1 MSTVTNK
8 VALDCEYTETD
19 FTRRYTMSGVSSS
32 QIANVESAVD
42 AINASLAGGT
52 AGGMSSTFISDD
64 FDATQGIGYLKKISR
79 AVITSTEETVIE
91 PS

>member
-1 MSTVTNK
+1 MSTITNK
-8 VALDCEYTETD
+8 VALDCQYTGTD

-32 QIANVESAVD
+32 QVANVESAVD
-42 AINASLAGGT
+42 AINASLSGGT

-64 FDATQGIGYLKKISR
+64 FDPSQRIGYLNKITR

-91 PS
+91 V